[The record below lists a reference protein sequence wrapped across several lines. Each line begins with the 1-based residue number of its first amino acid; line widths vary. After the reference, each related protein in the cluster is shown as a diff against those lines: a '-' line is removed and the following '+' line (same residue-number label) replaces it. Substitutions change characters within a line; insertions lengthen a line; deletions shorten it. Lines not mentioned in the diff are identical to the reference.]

1 MGTTYTEFV
10 KEWAKRNGVTYMCAI
25 GKQGLK
31 DDYKK
36 SKQIVNKKG
45 RAVEAVNSYNEQGGF
60 RPRAKRTRKPKE
72 KAPELKR
79 RNTIE
84 LEQPI
89 QLGLASMLA
98 KKQNTEEI
106 KRKADFK
113 AQLSRTPKKRE
124 TKIIVKSGDAVK
136 VRKAKEA
143 RNREDMGKEDINM
156 VRKESSVRIIPQK
169 QRTGVRMKFQ
179 KPLRISNL
187 PPNWIQQR
195 SGDGTGERTVFF
207 NTMTGRSQFEIPR

>member
-1 MGTTYTEFV
+1 MTAYTEFV
-10 KEWAKRNGVTYMCAI
+10 KEWAKRNGVSYMCAI
-25 GKQGLK
+25 GKPGLK
-31 DDYKK
+31 TEYQN
-36 SKQIVNKKG
+36 SKNIVNKKG
-45 RAVEAVNSYNEQGGF
+45 RAVQVVNSYNEQGGF

-84 LEQPI
+84 LENPI

-124 TKIIVKSGDAVK
+124 L
-136 VRKAKEA
+136 
-143 RNREDMGKEDINM
+143 KEDT
-156 VRKESSVRIIPQK
+156 VRIIPK
-169 QRTGVRMKFQ
+169 KERKGVKMKFQ
-179 KPLRISNL
+179 RPLRISNL

-207 NTMTGRSQFEIPR
+207 NTMTGRSQFEIPS